1 MATLTYIPEHSQHL
15 GAMKRV
21 IDYCLQEQKV
31 YDSESERRLIG
42 GVHCDGENAFAEFVA
57 TKTVHRKTDGM
68 NYYQYVQSFSPQED
82 VSPAQVHAIGLEFA
96 AKAWPGHE
104 VMVATHCATGH
115 WHNHF
120 VINSVAFESGYKLRQ
135 GPNTLYELRALNDEV
150 CKAHGLSTLKTY
162 QGGGEKMSSR
172 EYRAAAKGESWKF
185 RLMAAIDDAMAHSG
199 TREEFIRRMK
209 KRGYKVTWT
218 PERKYIT
225 YTCPS
230 GYKCRDIRL
239 HDAKYE
245 KANMDAE
252 FDIRR
257 GIGDDARTTG
267 WEDTRGVYTEVKQ
280 EEPIEAESSV
290 DVGVIGVG
298 AIGAAAGA
306 MQGNTDD
313 PEEQKKRQEAKDTA
327 AAIGTA
333 IGVAAGL
340 MMHQTPAE
348 DMPVDDGDED
358 EDMDEGFGWSM
369 SIM

>member
-1 MATLTYIPEHSQHL
+1 MATLAYIPEHSQHI

-21 IDYCLQEQKV
+21 IDYCLQDQKV
-31 YDSESERRLIG
+31 YDSESERRLVG
-42 GVHCDGENAFAEFVA
+42 GVYCDGENAFAEFVA

-96 AKAWPGHE
+96 ARAWPGYE
-104 VMVATHCATGH
+104 VLVATHCDMAH

-150 CKAHGLSTLKTY
+150 CKAHGLSTLKPY
-162 QGGGEKMSSR
+162 EGGGEKMSSR

-209 KRGYKVTWT
+209 KRGYNITWT

-245 KANMDAE
+245 KANMKAE
-252 FDIRR
+252 FDIRA
-257 GIGDDARTTG
+257 GVADDTRTTG

-280 EEPIEAESSV
+280 EEPMDTEPSI

-298 AIGAAAGA
+298 AIGATAGL

-327 AAIGTA
+327 AIGTA

-348 DMPVDDGDED
+348 DIPVDDGDED
-358 EDMDEGFGWSM
+358 EDIDEGFGWSM
-369 SIM
+369 SMM

>member
-1 MATLTYIPEHSQHL
+1 MATLAYIPEHSQHI

-21 IDYCLQEQKV
+21 IDYCVQDQKV
-31 YDSESERRLIG
+31 YDSESERRLVG

-96 AKAWPGHE
+96 ARAWPGHE
-104 VMVATHCATGH
+104 VVVATHSDTGH

-135 GPNTLYELRALNDEV
+135 HPNTLYELRALNDEV
-150 CKAHGLSTLKTY
+150 CEAHGLSTLRRY

-199 TREEFIRRMK
+199 TREEFVRRMK
-209 KRGYKVTWT
+209 KCGYNITWT

-252 FDIRR
+252 FDIRA
-257 GIGDDARTTG
+257 GVTDDTRTTG
-267 WEDTRGVYTEVKQ
+267 WEDTRGVYTEVKK
-280 EEPIEAESSV
+280 EEPIEAEPPV

-333 IGVAAGL
+333 IGIAAGL
-340 MMHQTPAE
+340 MMHPTPAE
-348 DMPVDDGDED
+348 DMSADDGDED
-358 EDMDEGFGWSM
+358 EGMDEGFGWSM
-369 SIM
+369 SMM

>member
-31 YDSESERRLIG
+31 YDSESERRLVG
-42 GVHCDGENAFAEFVA
+42 GVYCDGENAYAEFVA

-96 AKAWPGHE
+96 AKAWSGHE
-104 VMVATHCATGH
+104 VLVTTHCDTSH

-120 VINSVAFESGYKLRQ
+120 IINSVAFESGYKLRQ
-135 GPNTLYELRALNDEV
+135 HPNTLYDLRALNDAV
-150 CKAHGLSTLKTY
+150 CEAHGLSTLKTY

-172 EYRAAAKGESWKF
+172 EYRAAAKGDSWKF
-185 RLMAAIDDAMAHSG
+185 KLMAEIDDAMAHCG
-199 TREEFIRRMK
+199 TREAFIKRMK

-252 FDIRR
+252 FDVRA
-257 GIGDDARTTG
+257 GVTDDTRVTG
-267 WEDTRGVYTEVKQ
+267 WEDTRGVYTEVTF
-280 EEPIEAESSV
+280 EEPQEIAPPV
-290 DVGVIGVG
+290 DVGTVT
-298 AIGAAAGA
+298 AGA
-306 MQGNTDD
+306 LGATAGMMQGDTDD
-313 PEEQKKRQEAKDTA
+313 PEEQKRRQEAKDTA
-327 AAIGTA
+327 AAIGMVAGVA
-333 IGVAAGL
+333 IGA
-340 MMHQTPAE
+340 MMTSTPDE
-348 DMPVDDGDED
+348 NYDDDDMDED
-358 EDMDEGFGWSM
+358 VDEGFGFTMSM
-369 SIM
+369 M

>member
-1 MATLTYIPEHSQHL
+1 MATLAYIPEHSQHL

-21 IDYCLQEQKV
+21 INYCLQDQKV
-31 YDSESERRLIG
+31 YDSESERRLVG

-82 VSPAQVHAIGLEFA
+82 VSPARVHALGLEFA

-104 VMVATHCATGH
+104 VMVATHCDTGH

-150 CKAHGLSTLKTY
+150 CKAHGLSTLKPY
-162 QGGGEKMSSR
+162 EGGGEKMSSR

-199 TREEFIRRMK
+199 TREELIRRMK
-209 KRGYKVTWT
+209 KRGYNITWT

-239 HDAKYE
+239 HDTKYE
-245 KANMDAE
+245 KANMEAE

-257 GIGDDARTTG
+257 GIGDDTRTTG

-280 EEPIEAESSV
+280 EEPITAEPSV

-327 AAIGTA
+327 ATIGTA

-340 MMHQTPAE
+340 MMHPTPAE

-358 EDMDEGFGWSM
+358 EDEGFGWSM
-369 SIM
+369 SMM